1 MTSPPEEDALP
12 VVRDVVEALAE
23 RQAEDVLVL
32 DLRGKSSVTDY
43 LVLATGNSTPHLR
56 ALCRAAEEALGRKP
70 AKQSLRAEEWESG
83 WVVADGIDVVVHL
96 FSEEMRR
103 RFRLEQLWKDAPV
116 VEVGA
121 GASFRDK
128 G

>member
-12 VVRDVVEALAE
+12 VVRKVVEILE
-23 RQAEDVLVL
+23 DRQAEDLLVL
-32 DLRGKSSVTDY
+32 DLRGKSSVTDF

-103 RFRLEQLWKDAPV
+103 RFRLEQLWKDAPM
-116 VEVGA
+116 VEVGTS
-121 GASFRDK
+121 ASAREER
-128 G
+128 

>member
-1 MTSPPEEDALP
+1 MTRSPAEDERPPL
-12 VVRDVVEALAE
+12 RDVVGALEE
-23 RQAEDVLVL
+23 RQAEDILVL

-70 AKQSLRAEEWESG
+70 AKHSLRAEEWESG

-116 VEVGA
+116 VQMGVSA
-121 GASFRDK
+121 GR
-128 G
+128 GGER